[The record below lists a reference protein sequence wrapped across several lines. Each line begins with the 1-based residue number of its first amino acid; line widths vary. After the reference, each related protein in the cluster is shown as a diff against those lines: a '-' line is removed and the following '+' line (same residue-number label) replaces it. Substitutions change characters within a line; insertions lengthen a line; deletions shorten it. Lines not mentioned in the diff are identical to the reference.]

1 MSEPNRSNPLARVFK
16 TLAKVEP
23 NELQAIILSFTW
35 VFLVMCAWYILR
47 PVRDALSSDWTN
59 EQLSWLWTST
69 FVFSAI
75 AVSIYGAI
83 ISRVRFSRIVPGVYI
98 FFALSFVG
106 FYVAGATLSGN
117 DIVNRI
123 YYVWA
128 SVFGLFHLSVFWTF
142 MTGLYNKEQAKR
154 LFGVIAVGSST
165 GAIAGPAFVS
175 AFADNIGNLN
185 MLLVSAALLL
195 APMPIM
201 ARLDKLRTTA
211 LGNKDSTADL
221 LRGDRLSANPF
232 SGFKLLVSDRYLLW
246 ISLFILLYVTMATF
260 LYFEIRNPLGDLD
273 QVRRAKVWA
282 NIDLAVNLLAAFTAF
297 FATGRLA
304 TRLGMPKTLGFVPL
318 VMVVAWLVVAVSP
331 AAITVFAVQ
340 VVRRA
345 GNYAITRPGREMLF
359 TLVDNETRYKSK
371 PVIDTVV
378 YRGGDVVTAWFYT
391 GIVSA
396 FSLGLVGVSVVGAAI
411 AAIWVAVGVHLGRTF
426 ERTHD

>member
-23 NELQAIILSFTW
+23 NELQAIILSFIW